1 MGIFLKLPYSRL
13 LYFEYKWY
21 GQKQVYTVDF
31 PAHHD
36 ELPNGNWDRLGI
48 WGLMLMGLRVNGDLT
63 NQLSNSWDRT
73 GYVTQP

>member
-13 LYFEYKWY
+13 LYFEYKCY

-48 WGLMLMGLRVNGDLT
+48 
-63 NQLSNSWDRT
+63 
-73 GYVTQP
+73 